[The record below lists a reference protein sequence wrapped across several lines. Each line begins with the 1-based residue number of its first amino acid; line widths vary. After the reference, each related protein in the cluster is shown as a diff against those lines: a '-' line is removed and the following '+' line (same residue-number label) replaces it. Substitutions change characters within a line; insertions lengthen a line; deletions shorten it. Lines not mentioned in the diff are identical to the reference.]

1 MVRLVLPPTQQQLE
15 AARRVIADHLVPT
28 PTVQLSL
35 RGRQTYV
42 KMEGLQPTG
51 AFKVRGALA
60 AVDASK
66 RNDPTGAVITSS
78 AGNHG
83 LGIAYAS
90 HALGVRATVVVPKNA
105 SEAKVKKLKKF
116 DIELIQFGSSY
127 DDAQEHALEL
137 AEARSINYISP
148 FNDTNVMAGQSTVFD
163 EMLLQAPELEHIV
176 VSVGG
181 GGLIS
186 GVFVIKRSPSAWRH
200 ICNRCAAS

>member
-90 HALGVRATVVVPKNA
+90 HALGVVRA
-105 SEAKVKKLKKF
+105 
-116 DIELIQFGSSY
+116 
-127 DDAQEHALEL
+127 
-137 AEARSINYISP
+137 
-148 FNDTNVMAGQSTVFD
+148 
-163 EMLLQAPELEHIV
+163 
-176 VSVGG
+176 
-181 GGLIS
+181 
-186 GVFVIKRSPSAWRH
+186 
-200 ICNRCAAS
+200 

>member
-1 MVRLVLPPTQQQLE
+1 MIRHVLPPTSQQLE

-28 PTVQLSL
+28 PTVLLSL
-35 RGRQTYV
+35 RGRPTYA
-42 KMEGLQPTG
+42 KLEGLQPTG

-66 RNDPTGAVITSS
+66 RSDPNGAVITSS

-90 HALGVRATVVVPKNA
+90 EALGVRATVVVPKNA
-105 SEAKVKKLKKF
+105 SVAKVKKLKKF
-116 DIELIQFGSSY
+116 DIELIEFGSSY

-148 FNDTNVMAGQSTVFD
+148 FNDTNVIAGLS
-163 EMLLQAPELEHIV
+163 LIHI
-176 VSVGG
+176 
-181 GGLIS
+181 
-186 GVFVIKRSPSAWRH
+186 
-200 ICNRCAAS
+200 